1 MALQSSMVSSLD
13 IVHAKARDVTYPY
26 LLVMADKD
34 VIVNNKS
41 SKEWHAKT
49 SSKVKQLRLMAGAY
63 HELSKEPN
71 NHVLFEAA
79 LKFMG
84 ERLTDKTTNQ
94 VFGTFDLKKV
104 KYLPKP
110 RPLLKRR
117 KFWFFLLVWAYL
129 AVGFILALIRGKK
142 RMLVA
147 WPRMLKH

>member
-84 ERLTDKTTNQ
+84 ERLTDKTTN
-94 VFGTFDLKKV
+94 
-104 KYLPKP
+104 
-110 RPLLKRR
+110 
-117 KFWFFLLVWAYL
+117 
-129 AVGFILALIRGKK
+129 
-142 RMLVA
+142 
-147 WPRMLKH
+147 